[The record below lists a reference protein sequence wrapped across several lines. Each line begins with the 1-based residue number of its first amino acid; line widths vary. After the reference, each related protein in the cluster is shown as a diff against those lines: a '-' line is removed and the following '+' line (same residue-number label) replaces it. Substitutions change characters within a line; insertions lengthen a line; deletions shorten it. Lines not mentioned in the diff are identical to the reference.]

1 MSVLHEVL
9 KAIIYIRVS
18 SEEQL
23 QNMSLASQ
31 ETVCREYCSKH
42 GYDVVA
48 VFREEG
54 KSAKTTN
61 RPEFQ
66 ELIRYCLRHKNGVDL
81 VVVHSV
87 SRFSRNTADYLST
100 RDVLGKLR
108 VGLRSVTEAFDDTP
122 SGKFVETVMAAN
134 AQLDNDNK
142 AVLTVERM
150 KLALE
155 RGRWTHSPPLG
166 YRKPRAGQ
174 DGPSLEED
182 PATAP
187 LIRQAFELCATGRHS
202 VSEIARL
209 LTAMGLRGAR
219 GAAISSQSL
228 GKQLRNPLYCG
239 RMIVPSL
246 NTDAQGDFEPIV
258 TPELF
263 AHVQSVLDRKPSP
276 TAKYLVHNPDFPLK
290 RTVRCVTCKKNL
302 TGSWSRSRGRRY
314 PYYHCPR
321 SDCGDMCRIRR
332 RVIEDLFTERLD
344 RFALKPQFLG
354 LFEAVLTDAWREAQ
368 REHAK
373 HRHILKSRLEKL
385 RRDTSKLEEAFIF
398 DQKIDKQTYDE
409 HLSRLRGRMREVEAE
424 LMRPTPEGLDISA
437 VTRFAKTLLARPGDS
452 WRAFDLDGKQRLQRL
467 VFPKGIEF
475 DGEMFRTA
483 VTSPVFT
490 ALEASAVR
498 DEGLASPTGI
508 EPVLPP

>member
-1 MSVLHEVL
+1 MSILREVL

-23 QNMSLASQ
+23 QNMSLNSQ
-31 ETVCREYCSKH
+31 ETVCREYCARH
-42 GYDVVA
+42 GHEVVA

-61 RPEFQ
+61 RPEFKK
-66 ELIRYCLRHKNGVDL
+66 LIRYCLKHENEVDL
-81 VVVHSV
+81 IVVHSV
-87 SRFSRNTADYLST
+87 SRFSRNTGDYLSS
-100 RDVLGKLR
+100 RDMLGGLR
-108 VGLRSVTEAFDDTP
+108 VGLRSVTETFDDTP

-142 AVLTVERM
+142 AMLTVERM

-166 YRKPRAGQ
+166 YRKPRAGR

-239 RMIVPSL
+239 RMVVPSL
-246 NTDAQGDFEPIV
+246 DTDAQGDFKPVV

-263 AHVQSVLDRKPSP
+263 ARVQAMLDRKPSP

-290 RTVRCVTCKKNL
+290 RTIRCFTCKRNL

-332 RVIEDLFTERLD
+332 GLIEDLFTERLD

-354 LFEAVLTDAWREAQ
+354 LFEAVLTDAWRDAQ

-373 HRHILKSRLEKL
+373 HRHILKNRLEKL
-385 RRDTSKLEEAFIF
+385 RQDKLKLEEAFIF
-398 DQKIDKQTYDE
+398 HEKIDDQTYNE
-409 HLSRLRGRMREVEAE
+409 HLNRLRERMRKIEAE
-424 LMRPTPEGLDISA
+424 LMKPAPEGLDIAA
-437 VTRFAKTLLARPGDS
+437 VVSFARTLLARPGDS

-467 VFPKGIEF
+467 VFPDGIEF
-475 DGEMFRTA
+475 DGKTFRTA

-498 DEGLASPTGI
+498 DESLASPTGI